1 MWKPLLDDNYLK
13 GITFFNE
20 MKQVYF
26 STLTKENEKYKDK
39 EILTMIIVASIGVV
53 LIAILNVYYYL
64 DEFYK

>member
-1 MWKPLLDDNYLK
+1 
-13 GITFFNE
+13 